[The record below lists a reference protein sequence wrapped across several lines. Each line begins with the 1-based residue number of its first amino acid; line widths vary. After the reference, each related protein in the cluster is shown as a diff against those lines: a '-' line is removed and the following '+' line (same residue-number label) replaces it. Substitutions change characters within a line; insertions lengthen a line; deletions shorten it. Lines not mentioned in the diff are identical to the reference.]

1 MIESEWIDAK
11 ECDRRVFRNM
21 LGSFMTGVTVIATR
35 DASGAARAFTANSFT
50 SVSLDPPLVLVCL
63 AKSASSLDV
72 FAKAQHFSVNILC
85 ERQKEAAAAF
95 ASRGVVKDEAL
106 AVLAGVNPPILESSL
121 STLCCK
127 YHNMVD
133 AGDHVILIG
142 QVERFRSGS
151 GQPLGYFRGNYVK
164 FGLAVSTLEELASA
178 VSVGGLLEQ
187 NGRVVLARR
196 PASDRWEVPTIPLR
210 PSEGHTTAIRALFS
224 RLGVS
229 ADPSFLYSI
238 FKEEGQLATTI
249 MFSVDAVEPAVD
261 AVLPDGTEVKAFS
274 EHDKP
279 WTLVDGL
286 MMQGMLARFFR
297 ERASGNFG
305 LYFDTADGGRVA
317 PIGGKARHWTEWAPA
332 QPFTPSRQTA

>member
-1 MIESEWIDAK
+1 MIKSEWTDAH
-11 ECDRRVFRNM
+11 ECDQRVFRSM

-35 DASGAARAFTANSFT
+35 DASGGARAFTANSFT
-50 SVSLDPPLVLVCL
+50 SVSLDPPLILVCL

-72 FAKAQHFSVNILC
+72 FAKAQHFSVNILS
-85 ERQKEAAAAF
+85 ERQKEVATAF
-95 ASRGVVKDEAL
+95 ASRGAAKDEAL
-106 AVLAGVNPPILESSL
+106 AALEGANPPILESSL
-121 STLCCK
+121 STLCCT

-142 QVERFRSGS
+142 QVVRFRSGS

-187 NGRVVLARR
+187 DGRVVLMRR

-210 PSEGHTTAIRALFS
+210 PGEGHTTAIRALFS

-229 ADPSFLYSI
+229 AAPSFLYSI
-238 FKEEGQLATTI
+238 FKEEEKLQTTMI
-249 MFSVDAVEPAVD
+249 FSVDAVEPAID
-261 AVLPDGTEVKAFS
+261 AVLPDGTEVRAFS
-274 EHDKP
+274 EHEKP
-279 WTLVDGL
+279 WNLVDGL
-286 MMQGMLARFFR
+286 MMQGMLVRFFR

-305 LYFDTADGGRVA
+305 LYFDTADGGRIA
-317 PIGGKARHWTEWAPA
+317 PIGGKARHWTEWLPA
-332 QPFTPSRQTA
+332 QSHSPSRQTA